1 MDYKGSSKD
10 MSTPDDCCQSARP
23 IFLIKIALHL
33 KKDLLAKPKG
43 QFVEKKTKQTLQTLE
58 LKALWSGQNFP
69 REQRGI
75 MKSLTRN
82 AFISLAIL
90 IETNVLILC
99 L

>member
-1 MDYKGSSKD
+1 
-10 MSTPDDCCQSARP
+10 MSTPDDCLPECQTHVSSLNFGP